1 MAGEIGTNTVKYIS
15 KITLPDGTA
24 YTLRDRNVLY
34 GTCSTAASTVTKQ
47 VYLADS
53 TISSTEVST
62 DTVVAG
68 TFLAVKFTNSNT
80 ADSPNLTIHNSTGA
94 HLLFSARSIKKFGT
108 SAAGTTEDT
117 SWRAGAVVLF
127 LYDGTNWIEVSGIDD
142 NDKATAWAENHT
154 LNIYTSIS
162 NGDGDNY

>member
-47 VYLADS
+47 VKLADS
-53 TISSTEVST
+53 TISSVEIST

-80 ADSPNLTIHNSTGA
+80 ADSPNLSIYNSTGSY
-94 HLLFSARSIKKFGT
+94 LLFSSRDIKKFGT
-108 SAAGTTEDT
+108 TAVGTTADT
-117 SWRAGAVVLF
+117 S
-127 LYDGTNWIEVSGIDD
+127 
-142 NDKATAWAENHT
+142 
-154 LNIYTSIS
+154 
-162 NGDGDNY
+162 